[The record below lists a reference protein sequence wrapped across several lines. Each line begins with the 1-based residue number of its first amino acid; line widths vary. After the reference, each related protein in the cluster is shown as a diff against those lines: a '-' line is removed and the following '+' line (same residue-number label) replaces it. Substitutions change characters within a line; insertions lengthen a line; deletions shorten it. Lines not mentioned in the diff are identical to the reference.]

1 MSLEISKDPSGTCP
15 TLGLGERTARER
27 RHEGRLQPRNR
38 RGEAFEGTEDF
49 CQNART
55 AHAIRRA
62 QDFHASLEDSLAFL
76 QTQDAALERLQG
88 LLEKDGADKAAL
100 SAEFEAVA
108 GESFNGLHLFGCDG
122 DEGVVYMNSPESED
136 CVHLNRPRIVADS
149 FQMAGIEILRNEV
162 ASAREENHKEQQTLK
177 EILVATPA
185 CALGAELSHGH
196 LENTESAGQTAF
208 RTRESVLR
216 DARLALGAQANAAHS
231 AVLRL
236 FQ

>member
-15 TLGLGERTARER
+15 TRGLGERSARER
-27 RHEGRLQPRNR
+27 RHEGRLQPRNH
-38 RGEAFEGTEDF
+38 RGEAFEGADDF

-76 QTQDAALERLQG
+76 QTQDAALERLQQ
-88 LLEKDGADKAAL
+88 LLEMDGADR
-100 SAEFEAVA
+100 AELEAIT
-108 GESFNGLHLFGCDG
+108 GESFNGLHLFDCDG

-136 CVHLNRPRIVADS
+136 CVHLNRPRLGADC
-149 FQMAGIEILRNEV
+149 FQAAGIESLKNEV
-162 ASAREENHKEQQTLK
+162 TSARDENHKEQKTLA
-177 EILVATPA
+177 EILLATPA
-185 CALGAELSHGH
+185 CALEADLTHGH
-196 LENTESAGQTAF
+196 LETTESAGQTAF

>member
-15 TLGLGERTARER
+15 LHGLGGRNARER
-27 RHEGRLQPRNR
+27 RHDGRLQPRHQN
-38 RGEAFEGTEDF
+38 GGAIGGAGDF
-49 CQNART
+49 CENART

-76 QTQDAALERLQG
+76 QTQDEALERLQR
-88 LLEKDGADKAAL
+88 LLEKEAADRAAL
-100 SAEFEAVA
+100 GAEFEAVA
-108 GESFNGLHLFGCDG
+108 GESFNGLHLFGCEG
-122 DEGVVYMNSPESED
+122 DEGLVYMNSPESGD
-136 CVHLNRPRIVADS
+136 CVNLNRPRFGTGPLGAS
-149 FQMAGIEILRNEV
+149 GLENLRGEV
-162 ASAREENHKEQQTLK
+162 ASAREENHKEQRALA
-177 EILVATPA
+177 EILLATPD
-185 CALGAELSHGH
+185 CAMGAELSHGH

-216 DARLALGAQANAAHS
+216 DSRLALGAQANAAHS

>member
-38 RGEAFEGTEDF
+38 CGESFEGADEF
-49 CQNART
+49 CQNSRT

-76 QTQDAALERLQG
+76 KTQDAALERLQH
-88 LLEKDGADKAAL
+88 LLEQDGADMTAL

-136 CVHLNRPRIVADS
+136 CVHLNRPRIGADFQVA
-149 FQMAGIEILRNEV
+149 GVEILRGEV
-162 ASAREENHKEQQTLK
+162 ASAREENHKEQQTLE

-208 RTRESVLR
+208 RTRESVLH
-216 DARLALGAQANAAHS
+216 DAPLALGAQANAAHS